1 MWLPGVTQVIIMKHE
16 CRNWGGGRE
25 RETHI
30 GILWENVN
38 ESDLLED
45 LGVDVKILLK
55 LIVKK

>member
-1 MWLPGVTQVIIMKHE
+1 MKHE